1 MAIAELKAD
10 SPRGVFVQKQ
20 RANVYTMMLILSLLF
35 IMVGCLCMFLEMN
48 AFQMKVKV
56 PPDATVSSVRTEPA
70 TTRRR
75 PRRQGSVAFTDS
87 SDRSKRAGR
96 TPP

>member
-1 MAIAELKAD
+1 MSIAELKAD

-20 RANVYTMMLILSLLF
+20 RANVYTMMLILSLMF

-56 PPDATVSSVRTEPA
+56 PDDAKVSSVKEPEAPAPA
-70 TTRRR
+70 T
-75 PRRQGSVAFTDS
+75 
-87 SDRSKRAGR
+87 
-96 TPP
+96 PPGM

>member
-1 MAIAELKAD
+1 MPDLQISNFRQFLKRHRVATAELRAD

-20 RANVYTMMLILSLLF
+20 RANVYTMMLILSLMF

-56 PPDATVSSVRTEPA
+56 PPDAQASSVPEPQPPA
-70 TTRRR
+70 PVTQ
-75 PRRQGSVAFTDS
+75 PGS
-87 SDRSKRAGR
+87 
-96 TPP
+96 

>member
-56 PPDATVSSVRTEPA
+56 PPDATVSSVPEPQPPTPA
-70 TTRRR
+70 T
-75 PRRQGSVAFTDS
+75 
-87 SDRSKRAGR
+87 
-96 TPP
+96 PPGM

>member
-10 SPRGVFVQKQ
+10 QGRGVFVQKQ
-20 RANVYTMMLILSLLF
+20 RANVYSMMLILSLMF

-56 PPDATVSSVRTEPA
+56 PADAIVSSVPQPQPA
-70 TTRRR
+70 T
-75 PRRQGSVAFTDS
+75 PG
-87 SDRSKRAGR
+87 
-96 TPP
+96 TPPAP

>member
-1 MAIAELKAD
+1 VATVDLRAE

-20 RANVYTMMLILSLLF
+20 RANVYTMMLILSLMF

-56 PPDATVSSVRTEPA
+56 PADAQASSVQDPQPTSPA
-70 TTRRR
+70 T
-75 PRRQGSVAFTDS
+75 PPS
-87 SDRSKRAGR
+87 S
-96 TPP
+96 